1 MGIVSKGFDLPSPI
15 QEEAI
20 PMILASNF
28 SWKYFW
34 KGNFAPLWINT
45 SDPLFFEPLL
55 NPELSLGEKSNLKI
69 NKIYEK
75 NFPWKFNA
83 VCKVSHPYNPYNEPG
98 F

>member
-34 KGNFAPLWINT
+34 KENFAPFWINA

-55 NPELSLGEKSNLKI
+55 NPELLFGKNKS
-69 NKIYEK
+69 
-75 NFPWKFNA
+75 
-83 VCKVSHPYNPYNEPG
+83 
-98 F
+98 